1 MRTLEEM
8 LYYITEEER
17 REEKTKKVKVEGSK
31 LETNLR
37 DLSKILAEVIE
48 EITNKDSMLCE
59 EIDLID
65 KAQMECIKQLGD
77 ILETIRNY

>member
-17 REEKTKKVKVEGSK
+17 IEEETQKVKVEGSK

>member
-17 REEKTKKVKVEGSK
+17 REEETQKEKVEGSK

>member
-17 REEKTKKVKVEGSK
+17 REEETQKVKVEGSK

-48 EITNKDSMLCE
+48 EITNKDSM
-59 EIDLID
+59 
-65 KAQMECIKQLGD
+65 
-77 ILETIRNY
+77 

>member
-17 REEKTKKVKVEGSK
+17 REEETQKVKVEGSK

>member
-17 REEKTKKVKVEGSK
+17 REEETKKVKVEGSK

>member
-17 REEKTKKVKVEGSK
+17 REEETQKEKVEGSK

-65 KAQMECIKQLGD
+65 KAQMKCIKQLGD